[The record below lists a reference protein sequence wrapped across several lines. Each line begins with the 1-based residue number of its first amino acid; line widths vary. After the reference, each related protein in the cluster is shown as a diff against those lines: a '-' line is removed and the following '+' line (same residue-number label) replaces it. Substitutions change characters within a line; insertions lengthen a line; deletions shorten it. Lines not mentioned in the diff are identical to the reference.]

1 MASRDPDRRQKIL
14 EASRRLFARYGYGG
28 ASISMIAAETGL
40 TKAALYH
47 HFPSKEAIY
56 RASSRTGMDQLLSEV
71 ESAVSQAQGG
81 AEARIRAYLHASV
94 NHYEKNQDSWMSG
107 SALFWGAAS
116 DEAREQ
122 ILEVRDAYEGLLKQI
137 IRDGINAGVF
147 RSELEPRL
155 SSKFLLSI
163 INQLPKWYRSGG
175 KYSATQ
181 IIDIY
186 LDTYLNGVRS
196 HQAPAE

>member
-1 MASRDPDRRQKIL
+1 
-14 EASRRLFARYGYGG
+14 
-28 ASISMIAAETGL
+28 
-40 TKAALYH
+40 
-47 HFPSKEAIY
+47 
-56 RASSRTGMDQLLSEV
+56 
-71 ESAVSQAQGG
+71 
-81 AEARIRAYLHASV
+81 
-94 NHYEKNQDSWMSG
+94 MSG

-147 RSELEPRL
+147 RSDLEPRL

-163 INQLPKWYRSGG
+163 INQLPKWYRSDG

-196 HQAPAE
+196 HQVPAE

>member
-1 MASRDPDRRQKIL
+1 MASRDPDRRRKIL

-56 RASSRTGMDQLLSEV
+56 RASSRAGMDQLLYEV
-71 ESAVSQAQGG
+71 QNAVSQAQGG
-81 AEARIRAYLHASV
+81 VEARLRAYMHASV
-94 NHYEKNQDSWMSG
+94 EHYEKNQDSWMSG

-122 ILEVRDAYEGLLKQI
+122 ILEVRDAYEDLLKQI
-137 IRDGINAGVF
+137 IREGMSQGVF